1 MEHANIINL
10 FFDKL
15 EHLLIDFIFAFI
27 VVIRDRDKEKK
38 RRRSRSRDRDRDRE
52 RKREKR
58 ERRERERG
66 ERLEYIKTD
75 DGGEIRI
82 KEEPLDGKLFLYY
95 NFWLSLTNFY
105 V

>member
-1 MEHANIINL
+1 MKHIRSGNL
-10 FFDKL
+10 FC
-15 EHLLIDFIFAFI
+15 
-27 VVIRDRDKEKK
+27 RDRDKEKK

-82 KEEPLDGKLFLYY
+82 KEEPLDGNNPF
-95 NFWLSLTNFY
+95 F
-105 V
+105 